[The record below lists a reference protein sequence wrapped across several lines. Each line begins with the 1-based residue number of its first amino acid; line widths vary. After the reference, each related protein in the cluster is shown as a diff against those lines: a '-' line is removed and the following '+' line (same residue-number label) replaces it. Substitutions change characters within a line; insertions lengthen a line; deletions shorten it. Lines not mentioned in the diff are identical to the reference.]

1 MKYVEKQIQFVCFL
15 ARKNSSSVEHV
26 LYCTEVTC
34 SGVFIGIMCSLSP
47 TYALK
52 QLNSARLEGDSI
64 MVNFS
69 YMLNFLHVKWLKV
82 CWPTVFSTSSVKC
95 LLLLLAACRNLN
107 S

>member
-1 MKYVEKQIQFVCFL
+1 MP
-15 ARKNSSSVEHV
+15 VEHV

-34 SGVFIGIMCSLSP
+34 SDVFIDIMCSLSP

-107 S
+107 SES